1 MRKRRTQFDLIRSG
15 LATGILVA
23 ALFFQMLPLFLL
35 MVVMAYALGVTGG
48 AMLFIVPVLLFAMVF
63 AACGLAAKRA
73 SIRPGRAPAWPPP
86 MRRQA
91 RKRPVRRAAVALLKT
106 RAERYQELRD
116 IMKGVWR

>member
-1 MRKRRTQFDLIRSG
+1 MRRTPFDLIRSG
-15 LATGILVA
+15 LATAILVA

-48 AMLFIVPVLLFAMVF
+48 AMLFLVPVTLFAMIF
-63 AACGLAAKRA
+63 AACWLAAKRT
-73 SIRPGRAPAWPPP
+73 RRRYPAWPPP

-91 RKRPVRRAAVALLKT
+91 RRRPVRPAAVALLKT

-116 IMKGVWR
+116 VMRGVWR